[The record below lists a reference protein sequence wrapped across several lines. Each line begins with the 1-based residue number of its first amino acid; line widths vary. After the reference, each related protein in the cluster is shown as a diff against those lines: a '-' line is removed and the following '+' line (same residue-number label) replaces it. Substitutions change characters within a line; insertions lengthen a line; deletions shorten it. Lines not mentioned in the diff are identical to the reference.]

1 METYATSIID
11 ESMQMDDDG
20 TYYGTILAS
29 RHGLG
34 DNAFVVRAV
43 RRNSSTGIQENV
55 LCSYKTLSNGDI
67 RVYVDEPVS
76 LRVTLCRGDSV
87 TASIVGEGE
96 EHADT

>member
-76 LRVTLCRGDSV
+76 LRVTLGRGDSV
-87 TASIVGEGE
+87 SASIAGEGE
-96 EHADT
+96 EYADT